1 MSPVG
6 SLAGAYRVAKVA
18 QQLPLD
24 NSTIVGAGILQ
35 WASEAANDKEG
46 VPVHFRVQLS
56 LVSNFASLVA
66 EYVSWVDASL
76 FDYESS
82 PGVWTALPSSGL
94 ALVNLGKNVRVRTT
108 YSTLSTV
115 FWRIRTEQLV

>member
-6 SLAGAYRVAKVA
+6 SLAGAYRVPKAL
-18 QQLPLD
+18 QQFPID
-24 NSTIVGAGILQ
+24 NSTIVGASTLQ
-35 WASEAANDKEG
+35 WSTEVANDKEG

-56 LVSNFASLVA
+56 LASNFTTLVA

-94 ALVNLGKNVRVRTT
+94 AIVNL
-108 YSTLSTV
+108 
-115 FWRIRTEQLV
+115 